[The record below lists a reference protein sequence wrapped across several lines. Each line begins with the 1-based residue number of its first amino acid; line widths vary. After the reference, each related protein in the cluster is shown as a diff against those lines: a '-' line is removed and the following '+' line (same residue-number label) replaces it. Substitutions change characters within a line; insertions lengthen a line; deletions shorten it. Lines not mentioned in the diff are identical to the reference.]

1 MSTLFWSAVAI
12 LASPFVVRMA
22 FMGLCTAKRLHVS
35 GIDLSVVDETVILF
49 LFAIGSPADVIYNW
63 TVGWYRF
70 GELRGKT
77 YSSRIQWYVR
87 NPTEVPDGT
96 QETVDYWFEYL
107 NVADPGHI
115 KPKA

>member
-1 MSTLFWSAVAI
+1 MSVLLWTLVAI
-12 LASPFVVRMA
+12 VASPFVVRMA
-22 FMGLCTAKRLHVS
+22 FMGLCTAKRLHAS
-35 GIDLSVVDETVILF
+35 GIDLSVVDETVILI
-49 LFAIGSPADVIYNW
+49 LFAVGWPADVIYNW

-70 GELRGKT
+70 GEIRDIT

-87 NPTEVPDGT
+87 HPDRVPEGT
-96 QETVDYWFEYL
+96 QEIVNYWFEYL